1 MVYCSA
7 PGDAQAKKTVSGG
20 VKLTLPQAFA
30 ELNLSLCGQYKGMNP
45 IELLDYPAE
54 DVFQLINDMIDH
66 NDRAEEENRGN
77 LRQAEINRELKE
89 VNRKR

>member
-1 MVYCSA
+1 M
-7 PGDAQAKKTVSGG
+7 SGG

-66 NDRAEEENRGN
+66 NDRAE
-77 LRQAEINRELKE
+77 AEKAVEKE
-89 VNRKR
+89 IRVPAGDNWF